1 MNHRGNSHIK
11 TLFNPPK
18 IAQNDPNKWSI
29 NLISH
34 LDARSC
40 IQTNDEDRHRR
51 MERFVLGTSRP
62 SFKPESKARPNLLVL
77 FPTVCLGIPL
87 KIIIFL
93 PLDHKKMTFAMLFC
107 QKSIKIIKNPHFY
120 LSFMPIFSL
129 HLRPNNFL
137 DQI

>member
-11 TLFNPPK
+11 TLFNHFPK
-18 IAQNDPNKWSI
+18 IAQKDPNKWSI

-77 FPTVCLGIPL
+77 FPTVCV
-87 KIIIFL
+87 
-93 PLDHKKMTFAMLFC
+93 
-107 QKSIKIIKNPHFY
+107 
-120 LSFMPIFSL
+120 
-129 HLRPNNFL
+129 
-137 DQI
+137 